1 MKVAIVHDNTNVTQL
16 LQFLLADLGHEI
28 CWHCSVSQKAID
40 ACRANLPDLLLLKLD
55 MPDMPATDLIRQIMS
70 NTPTTIIVISQSVK
84 KQPGRVFEAMSAGAL
99 DAFTEPSTDEPQSIQ
114 DLKRKI
120 SNINSLHKSTSV
132 PPLPIQMQ
140 TDKTL
145 PLVAIGASTGG
156 PAALVNVL
164 ARLPENPHAVIVVIQ
179 HMDKQFSEGMAKW
192 INEQTRIHVEIA
204 QPNQKPKPGVV
215 YFAAGENHLV
225 LKKSG
230 HFDYTAEPVDYPYR
244 PSVDVFFESAV
255 TNWPNKMIGV
265 LLTGMGRDGANGL
278 LSFYNRGM
286 LTIAQNEESCAV
298 FGMPKAA
305 IALNAASKILHINDI
320 GDAINDA
327 LRNNGNKS

>member
-1 MKVAIVHDNTNVTQL
+1 MKVAIVHDDTDATRL
-16 LQFLLADLGHEI
+16 LRYLLADLGHEV
-28 CWHCSVSQKAID
+28 CWGCAVSKEAID
-40 ACRANLPDLLLLKLD
+40 LCRKNLPDLLLLKLD
-55 MPDMPATDLIRQIMS
+55 MPDMSATDLIRSIMT
-70 NTPTTIIVISQSVK
+70 NTPTTIIVMSKSVK
-84 KQPGRVFEAMSAGAL
+84 KHPGRVFEAMSAGAL

-120 SNINSLHKSTSV
+120 TNISSLHKTTKSS
-132 PPLPIQMQ
+132 PLPVQMQ
-140 TDKTL
+140 IDKNL
-145 PLVAIGASTGG
+145 PLIAIGASTGG
-156 PAALVNVL
+156 PAALVKVL
-164 ARLPENPHAVIVVIQ
+164 SKLPNKPHAVIVIIQ

-192 INEQTRIHVEIA
+192 IDEQTQIKVEIA
-204 QPNQKPKPGVV
+204 LANQKPMPGVV
-215 YFAAGENHLV
+215 YIAAGDDHLI
-225 LKKSG
+225 LKKNG

-286 LTIAQNEESCAV
+286 FTIAQNEESCAV

-305 IALNAASKILHINDI
+305 IALNAAHKVLHINEI
-320 GDAINDA
+320 GDAINNA
-327 LRNNGNKS
+327 LHNLEAKS